1 MAEEKVTVITVVYNL
16 VKSGRVKYF
25 KQMLQSVRNQ
35 TYKNIEHIVMDGKS
49 TDGTLNLLDKYQ
61 KKGYIKYYSEKDNGP
76 YDAMNKGITKAESN
90 YIVILHSDDYLYDKN
105 VIALQMKYLKINKSD
120 YVFGNTLFIDK
131 NNKEIDIKT
140 IPYNYDESYKIGR
153 AHV

>member
-49 TDGTLNLLDKYQ
+49 TDGT
-61 KKGYIKYYSEKDNGP
+61 
-76 YDAMNKGITKAESN
+76 
-90 YIVILHSDDYLYDKN
+90 
-105 VIALQMKYLKINKSD
+105 
-120 YVFGNTLFIDK
+120 
-131 NNKEIDIKT
+131 
-140 IPYNYDESYKIGR
+140 
-153 AHV
+153 

>member
-105 VIALQMKYLKINKSD
+105 VIALQMKYLKINFMKMKSL
-120 YVFGNTLFIDK
+120 VMKKLTC
-131 NNKEIDIKT
+131 
-140 IPYNYDESYKIGR
+140 
-153 AHV
+153 